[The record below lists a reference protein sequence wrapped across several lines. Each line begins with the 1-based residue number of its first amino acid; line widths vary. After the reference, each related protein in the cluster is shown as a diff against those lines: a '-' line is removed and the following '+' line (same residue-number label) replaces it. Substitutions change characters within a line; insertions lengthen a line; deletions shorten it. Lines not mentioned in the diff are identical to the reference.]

1 MITIVELAKLA
12 GVSDA
17 TVSMVLSG
25 KDRGRVSARR
35 RQQILDL
42 ARKHSYRSNP
52 AARALATGRTNR
64 IGLCIAG
71 TITSH
76 ALIGEFSLHVRL
88 DLFAERL
95 QRAGYAIEIIQVD
108 PQHPPEA
115 LSGDLAQRA
124 VDGLVFLNWPPQLLE
139 KPLFSLKEHG
149 IPAVASG
156 TTFKDTGFAWTDVD
170 EPAIFEAAVRQL
182 TREGRTRIALVDT
195 VFGPPAPGIKR
206 SFKAAMRRYAQ
217 CPAREVLIIQPA
229 HPNYETAQ
237 QATREVLRRQPDVQS
252 IVLTDNFLA
261 QAILNTLQAE
271 GRRPGADVRVIG
283 HGDTVFA
290 DQCRPKLSHYG
301 LRLEEQVRLGT
312 DALLE
317 QIQGNPGYQPL
328 HAMLLPEYIARE
340 T

>member
-25 KDRGRVSARR
+25 KDRGRVGARR
-35 RQQILDL
+35 RQQILGL
-42 ARKHSYRSNP
+42 ARKHGYRSNP

-76 ALIGEFSLHVRL
+76 ALIGEFSLHMRL

-108 PQHPPEA
+108 PQHSPEE
-115 LSGDLAQRA
+115 LSRDLAQRA
-124 VDGLVFLNWPPQLLE
+124 VDGLVFLNWPPDILE
-139 KPLFSLKEHG
+139 KPLFSLKERG
-149 IPAVASG
+149 VPAVASG
-156 TTFKDTGFAWTDVD
+156 TALNDDSFTWTEVD
-170 EPAIFEAAVRQL
+170 EPAAFEAAVRQL
-182 TREGRTRIALVDT
+182 TSEGRTRIALVDT
-195 VFGPPAPGIKR
+195 VVGTKTPGVDR
-206 SFKAAMRRYAQ
+206 AFKTAMRRYAR
-217 CPAREVLIIQPA
+217 CPAREVVIVQAAPL
-229 HPNYETAQ
+229 NYETVQ
-237 QATREVLRRQPDVQS
+237 QATRDLLRRQPDVQG
-252 IVLTDNFLA
+252 IILTDNFLA
-261 QAILNTLQAE
+261 QGILNALQAE
-271 GRRPGADVRVIG
+271 GRCPGADVRVIG

-290 DQCRPKLSHYG
+290 DQCSPKLSHYG
-301 LRLEEQVRLGT
+301 LRIEEQVRLGT

-317 QIQGNPGYQPL
+317 QIQGGSDYHPL
-328 HAMLLPEYIARE
+328 HAMLPPEYIARE